1 MISLKEIQSQFDTN
15 FLGAV
20 AVMKG
25 AIPIFRARKNG
36 TIVNVSS
43 TAGVA
48 GNPGSSVYSASK
60 FALEGLSE
68 GLAAEL
74 SDFNIKVLI
83 VQPGGFRTNFQGAVL
98 RPEKGRLSEPY
109 HGTTANKMMDK
120 LESGH
125 GKQPGDPE
133 KAAQAIIDV
142 VTGQGQGKDVQ
153 ELIRLP
159 LGNDAVDRWR
169 ATLNNLSEN
178 VDRTEGI
185 ARRAVYIN

>member
-1 MISLKEIQSQFDTN
+1 MKEIRTQFDTN
-15 FLGAV
+15 FLGAI

-25 AIPIFRARKNG
+25 AIPAFREHRTG
-36 TIVNVSS
+36 TIINISS

-74 SDFNIKVLI
+74 TEFGVRVMI
-83 VQPGGFRTNFQGAVL
+83 VQPGGFRTNFQGAVM

-109 HGTTANKMMDK
+109 QGTTANKMMDK

-133 KAAQAIIDV
+133 KAAQAIVDA
-142 VTGQGQGKDVQ
+142 VTGEGLGKDVQ
-153 ELIRLP
+153 GLIRLP
-159 LGNDAVDRWR
+159 LGIDAIERWR
-169 ATLNNLSEN
+169 ATLKSLTEN
-178 VDRTEGI
+178 VDKTEAI
-185 ARRAVYIN
+185 ARNAVYVD